1 MAKEF
6 QVLKLNS
13 PINQKKKST
22 QLCFNSLGF
31 LHSIQFVNQMEKSD
45 ELKQSHQDLM
55 KKYYQSKTYEQKQA
69 ALSTIQSQKTLTQ
82 KFENIN
88 DKLNLK
94 LNSNK
99 QREKENQFFR
109 QPKISEID
117 QSINQIPKEKPF
129 FNKQIDIIRLHNLK
143 EYDKKSNTQSK
154 VVSSNT
160 ALMDKRT
167 LDPNIMPLSSLVR
180 KSLKQKNQPQLLQLS
195 SNTLFLKDEIS
206 GKVCFKQKSQSQQE
220 VQRHVQDDLED
231 TLVQKDEIE
240 KEINN
245 CSPQFS
251 VKKCF
256 FSLMQGCVVL
266 EQQNSKTRSLSNEKG
281 VDIKGSKVSKSNRAH
296 TQGKQEQK
304 QMNRLYEYILEGN
317 C

>member
-13 PINQKKKST
+13 PINQKKKNT

-31 LHSIQFVNQMEKSD
+31 LQSIQFVNQMEKSD

-69 ALSTIQSQKTLTQ
+69 ALSTIQSQKTLPQ

-94 LNSNK
+94 INSNK
-99 QREKENQFFR
+99 HREKENQFFR
-109 QPKISEID
+109 QPKILEID
-117 QSINQIPKEKPF
+117 QSTNQIPKEKSL
-129 FNKQIDIIRLHNLK
+129 FNKQIDIIKLHNLK
-143 EYDKKSNTQSK
+143 ECDKKTNTQTK
-154 VVSSNT
+154 VVSTNT
-160 ALMDKRT
+160 TLMDKRT

-180 KSLKQKNQPQLLQLS
+180 KSLKQKNQPQLLQIS
-195 SNTLFLKDEIS
+195 SNTIFLKDEIS

-220 VQRHVQDDLED
+220 VQRYVQDEIED
-231 TLVQKDEIE
+231 TLVQKDEID

-245 CSPQFS
+245 CSPQFA

-256 FSLMQGCVVL
+256 FSLAQGCL
-266 EQQNSKTRSLSNEKG
+266 EQQNNQARYSSYEKR

-296 TQGKQEQK
+296 TSGKQEQK